1 MEEKMKK
8 LVPKMSAFLMMATF
22 GMFLFATIV
31 SAAPIV
37 GEIQFEGSSQLTDGA
52 YNPAQTFASAEGLK
66 FDDVTVKFSIGDFAG
81 NNSAT
86 ATYEDFIFD
95 SFAGPITPLW
105 SVGKFSFN
113 LETLEIVTHTTD
125 FLGLK
130 GLGMLSADGFDDTK
144 GAWILSLQT
153 VSGLTGITFSAASAA
168 PVAVPEPGTLL
179 LLGSGMAGLAL
190 ARRRSAGK

>member
-1 MEEKMKK
+1 MKK

-22 GMFLFATIV
+22 GMFLFAATA

-52 YNPAQTFASAEGLK
+52 YNPALTFASAEGLQ
-66 FDDVTVKFSIGDFAG
+66 FYDVTVKYSIGDFAG
-81 NNSAT
+81 NNGAT
-86 ATYEDFIFD
+86 AVYEDFIFD
-95 SFAGPITPLW
+95 NFTGPVAPLW
-105 SVGKFSFN
+105 TVGKFSFN
-113 LETLEIVTHTTD
+113 LDTLEIVTHTAD

-130 GLGMLSADGFDDTK
+130 GLGTLSAVGFDDTK
-144 GAWILSLQT
+144 GAWILSSQT
-153 VSGLTGITFSAASAA
+153 VTGLTGITFSAASAA

-190 ARRRSAGK
+190 YRRRSINK